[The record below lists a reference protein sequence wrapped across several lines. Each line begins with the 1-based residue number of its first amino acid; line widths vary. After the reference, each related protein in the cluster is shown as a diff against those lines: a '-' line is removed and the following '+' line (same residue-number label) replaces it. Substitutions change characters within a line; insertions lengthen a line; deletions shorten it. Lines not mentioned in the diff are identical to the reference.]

1 MPSSSGGR
9 KGRRQAWNRV
19 EFGERA
25 PSDRGRGPQPPPSLR
40 AQLRRLGFR
49 PRKKL
54 GQNFLADEDVLD
66 RIVESADLAP
76 TDEVLEVGPGLGTLT
91 ARLATRAG
99 HVVAVELDPDLAK
112 VVAEELRPRGNVE
125 VVNQDIL
132 RFDLCA
138 RFRPR
143 AYKMVGNLP
152 YYVTS
157 PILRY
162 FLESECQPSL
172 MVVMLQREVA
182 ERITARPGE
191 MSLLAVSVQLY
202 GEPRLVRLVD
212 ASAFYP
218 PPKVDSAVVRI
229 DLYAKPAVDAEPE
242 AFFALVAAGF
252 AQRRKMLHNALAQRF
267 WMPAGRAPELLRAAG
282 IDPKRRAETLSLAE
296 WAALYDVFVREGI
309 LKLKPAGKEELP
321 PA

>member
-1 MPSSSGGR
+1 MPSGPNGR
-9 KGRRQAWNRV
+9 HSKRQIWNRV
-19 EFGERA
+19 EFGERS
-25 PSDRGRGPQPPPSLR
+25 PSDRERGPQPPPSLR

-54 GQNFLADEDVLD
+54 GQNFLADEGILD
-66 RIVESADLAP
+66 RIVESAELAP
-76 TDEVLEVGPGLGTLT
+76 SDEILEVGPGLGTLT
-91 ARLATRAG
+91 ARLADRAG
-99 HVVAVELDPDLAK
+99 HVVAVEIDPELAK
-112 VVAEELRPRGNVE
+112 VVAEELRARGNVD

-132 RFDLCA
+132 RFDLCS
-138 RFRPR
+138 RFRPH

-157 PILRY
+157 PILRH
-162 FLESECQPSL
+162 FLESKCQPSL

-212 ASAFYP
+212 AGAFYP
-218 PPKVDSAVVRI
+218 PPKVDSAIVRI
-229 DLYAKPAVDAEPE
+229 DLYPRPAVDVEPE

-267 WMPAGRAPELLRAAG
+267 WMPAGRAPALLQAAG

-296 WAALYDVFVREGI
+296 WAALYGVFVREGI
-309 LKLKPAGKEELP
+309 LKPKPAGKEEP
-321 PA
+321 PSA